1 MNKHLILNILV
12 VIIMSVPFSL
22 KAQDNSVLSTG
33 TWHKMQLSSTGI
45 YKLSYSDLSSMGIN
59 PATLNPKN
67 IRIFHN
73 GGGLVP
79 QINGDERVNDLCEIP
94 IFVSGEDDGHF
105 DSNDY
110 VLFYARGPVTWKY
123 NQQKNVYQHVKNPYS
138 DYSYAFITTDNG
150 EGKRISTTNS
160 NPSPNNHETD
170 FLDRQVIDNDV
181 YNPNNMGAVW
191 YFDQFDVTLSRNYS
205 FNFPNVKTTENAY
218 IKVAGAS
225 KNSSGSASFQID
237 AEGSRVA
244 TITFSA
250 SSSPHTTG
258 ETNFVKFN
266 PTKNDV
272 NIKVTYSRSSAS
284 SVGWLNYISVN
295 AWCGLAF
302 RNGQMAFRNPRWND
316 PMHEYTVE
324 MGGSNNNVQIWNVS
338 NPLNPHKIN
347 VNHSSNKAVFSTT
360 GNINNEFV
368 AFDGSSF
375 LSINK
380 AEYVE
385 NQNIHSLKGTD
396 FLIISHPDFLTQ
408 AEELIDLHHEID
420 WLNINIV
427 TPELIYNEFS
437 CGATDISGIRD
448 FIKHLYDNDGQRL
461 KYVLL
466 FGDASY
472 DFRNK
477 SGKVCFVP
485 TYESNKTGSLSA
497 VVTDDFFVCLDDGEG
512 DVEDGWSSTP
522 DIAIGRFPVSTDEQA
537 ENIVN
542 KIRRYV
548 EKSETTMNAWRNR
561 FTFITDDDMPMFI
574 NDSEGV
580 VDLIEKQDSHVVMNK
595 IYLDAYN
602 QQATSSGQRAPE
614 VNEAIVK
621 SIEKGSLIVNYI
633 GHGGE
638 VGWCEERIF
647 TNDNI
652 LSLRNSPMLPFFV
665 TACCEFSRY
674 DDHTRTSAGEYTF
687 LNEYGGAIALL
698 TTARQTTEPPN
709 CQLLIRLYNK
719 MFQIKDGEYPTF
731 GELFVAAKN
740 DASSNTKCWT
750 FFGDPAIR
758 LAYPKNKVVITA
770 INGHNPDEV
779 CDTLKALEKV
789 TITGEVRDSDDV
801 LMDEFFG
808 IVSLK
813 IYDKESSVTT
823 IGDECEPIT
832 FMVRNS
838 VVFNGKAN
846 VDGGRFSISFTLPKD
861 IAANYGGGLMNLY
874 ATDYETDA
882 GGSFKDFVI
891 GGYSE
896 GVQPETDYPEA
907 KIFMDD
913 AMFVNGSVT
922 NENPVFYALVKDKD
936 GINTSEAFIGHNIK
950 ITLEGATN
958 KSYNIN
964 DFYEAP
970 LSSDDYGTI
979 KYPLNN
985 LNAGEHTL
993 TFKVWDIYNNST
1005 TETLTFNVV
1014 KSSTLYIDNISCYPN
1029 PIRDHASFIYD
1040 FNQKDSNTEVVIR
1053 IYDIMGRLV
1062 RTIEESRYG
1071 ESGRSNPIQWD
1082 GTGDGG
1088 CLLQDGLYVYYITIT
1103 NDKGEQASGYSKFVL
1118 TH

>member
-1 MNKHLILNILV
+1 MNKRLILNILS
-12 VIIMSVPFSL
+12 IMLMAFSFSL
-22 KAQDNSVLSTG
+22 EAQDNSVLSSG

-45 YKLSYSDLSSMGIN
+45 YKLSYSDLASMGID
-59 PATLNPKN
+59 PSTINPKD

-79 QINGDERVNDLCEIP
+79 QMNADDRVNDLCEIP
-94 IFVSGEDDGHF
+94 IFVSGEDDGRF
-105 DSNDY
+105 DADDY

-123 NQQKNVYQHVKNPYS
+123 NPQKAVYQHVKNPYS

-150 EGKRISTTNS
+150 AGKRISTAISISSSS
-160 NPSPNNHETD
+160 NRETD

-181 YNPNNMGAVW
+181 YNPNNMGSVW
-191 YFDQFDVTLSRNYS
+191 YFDQFDVTLSRTYS
-205 FNFPNVKTTENAY
+205 FNFSDIKTTDDAY
-218 IKVAGAS
+218 IKVATAS
-225 KNSSGSASFQID
+225 RNPSGPASFQID
-237 AEGSRVA
+237 VDGKRVGS
-244 TITFSA
+244 ISFSA
-250 SSSPHTTG
+250 TTG
-258 ETNFVKFN
+258 QYEHHRVSETNFVKFN
-266 PTKNDV
+266 PKKNDV
-272 NIKVTYSRSSAS
+272 NVKIAYSRSSAS

-295 AWCGLAF
+295 AWCRLTF
-302 RNGQMAFRNPRWND
+302 HDGQTAFRNPRWDD
-316 PMHEYTVE
+316 PSHNYTLE
-324 MGGSNNNVQIWNVS
+324 LGGSNDNVSVWDVS
-338 NPLNPHKIN
+338 NPTNPVRID
-347 VNHSSNKAVFSTT
+347 VTHSSDKAVFSIK
-360 GNINNEFV
+360 GNADNEFV

-375 LSINK
+375 LSINS
-380 AEYVE
+380 AESIE
-385 NQNIHSLKGTD
+385 NQNLHSLKGID

-408 AEELIDLHHEID
+408 AEKLVDLHHELD
-420 WLNINIV
+420 ALNINIV

-485 TYESNKTGSLSA
+485 TYEDASTGDLGSM
-497 VVTDDFFVCLDDGEG
+497 VTDDFFVCLDEDEG
-512 DVEDGWSSTP
+512 NMTSSMP
-522 DIAIGRFPVSTDEQA
+522 DIAVGRFPVSTDEQA
-537 ENIVN
+537 ENVVN
-542 KIRRYV
+542 KIRSYV
-548 EKSETTMNAWRNR
+548 EKSEATMDLWRNR
-561 FTFITDDDMPMFI
+561 FTFVTDDDAVFFI
-574 NDSEGV
+574 KDSEKV
-580 VDLIEKQDSHVVMNK
+580 IDSIEKHNAHVVIDK

-621 SIEKGSLIVNYI
+621 SIEKGALIVNYI

-652 LSLRNSPMLPFFV
+652 LSLRNSPMLPLFI
-665 TACCEFSRY
+665 TATCEFSRF

-687 LNEYGGAIALL
+687 LNEHGGAVAMF
-698 TTARQTTEPPN
+698 TTARVSFEDDN
-709 CQLLIRLYNK
+709 LNVMMRLYNTMFK
-719 MFQIKDGEYPTF
+719 MKDGEYPAF

-740 DASSNTKCWT
+740 DKRQNTRKWT
-750 FFGDPAIR
+750 FFGDPALR
-758 LAYPKNKVVITA
+758 LAYPKNKVVITT

-789 TITGEVRDSDDV
+789 TITGEVRDNDDA
-801 LMDEFFG
+801 LMDEFSG

-813 IYDKESSVTT
+813 VYDKEANVTT
-823 IGDECEPIT
+823 KGDECDSVT
-832 FMVRNS
+832 FKVRNS

-846 VDGGRFSISFTLPKD
+846 VDGGRFSITFTLPKD
-861 IAANYGGGLMNLY
+861 IAANYGDGLINLY
-874 ATDYETDA
+874 ATDYITDA

-891 GGYSE
+891 GGYSDDIAT
-896 GVQPETDYPEA
+896 ETDYPEA
-907 KIFMDD
+907 KIFIDD
-913 AMFVNGSVT
+913 IMFVDGSIT
-922 NENPVFYALVKDKD
+922 NENPVFYALIKDKD

-950 ITLEGATN
+950 VILEGATN

-985 LNAGEHTL
+985 LNAGEHKL

-1029 PIRDHASFIYD
+1029 PVRDHTSFIYD
-1040 FNQKDSNTEVVIR
+1040 FNQKDSKTEVVIR
-1053 IYDIMGRLV
+1053 IYDVMGRLV
-1062 RTIEESRYG
+1062 RTIDETRYG

-1088 CLLQDGLYVYYITIT
+1088 TLLQNGLYMFYITIT
-1103 NDKGEQASGYSKFVL
+1103 NEKGEQASGYSKFVL
-1118 TH
+1118 AH